1 MNSEVLV
8 ICFALATILLV
19 GLQLHTRR
27 KLARVLD
34 RYSPITDLERA
45 GEETK
50 RQLASLRQ
58 EADRFSATDQEQ
70 RQRLAE
76 QYEQARATYDAL
88 RAEVALLEENIE
100 DISFG
105 LYKPH
110 FTFATS
116 EEYKRR
122 LEAVREEQRQ
132 IVRAGGA
139 ASSPLQWRVGE
150 SRREGERMVKQ
161 TAKLMLR
168 AFNGE
173 CGAAVAMVTWNNIRT
188 MEERVRQSYEAVNRL
203 GSVLQITIAAG
214 YLRLKLDEL
223 RLTHEYEDR
232 RHQEKEEQRR
242 IREELREEEKAQ
254 RELERARED
263 AEREESRST
272 RALEKARAEAAQAT
286 GQQLEVLKERIQ
298 ALEAQLAE
306 AQRQKERAISQAQL
320 TKSGYVYVI
329 SNIGSFGEDI
339 LKVGMTRRLEPMDRV
354 HELGGA
360 SVPFPFDV
368 HALLYSENA
377 PALEGALHALL
388 EDRQVNMSNPRKEF
402 YRSSLEELKELAR
415 EKDMDLELTM
425 LAEARQFRET
435 LARRT
440 EGKLAES
447 LEPTRFPASLFGEG
461 EASAE
466 RPASQQDQGD
476 LPSNAR
482 VDGPGR

>member
-1 MNSEVLV
+1 MTPSALAVLFAVATIVLV
-8 ICFALATILLV
+8 GFLL
-19 GLQLHTRR
+19 HARR
-27 KLARVLD
+27 ELGRLRQ

-45 GEETK
+45 VEETK
-50 RQLASLRQ
+50 RQLASMRQ
-58 EADRFSATDQEQ
+58 EADRVAAADQEQ

-76 QYEQARATYDAL
+76 EYEQARATYNAL

-116 EEYKRR
+116 EEYKRQ
-122 LEAVREEQRQ
+122 LEAVREEERQ
-132 IVRAGGA
+132 VIRGGRA
-139 ASSPLQWRVGE
+139 ASSPVQWRVGE

-173 CGAAVAMVTWNNIRT
+173 CDAAVATVTWNNIRT
-188 MEERVRQSYEAVNRL
+188 MEERIRKSYEAVNRL
-203 GSVLQITIAAG
+203 GSVLQMSITEG

-223 RLTHEYEDR
+223 RLTHEYEDKQ
-232 RHQEKEEQRR
+232 HQEKEEQRR

-263 AEREESRST
+263 AEREESRSA
-272 RALEKARAEAAQAT
+272 RALERARAEAAQAS

-298 ALEAQLAE
+298 ALEAQLTE

-329 SNIGSFGEDI
+329 SNIGSFGESV
-339 LKVGMTRRLEPMDRV
+339 LKIGMTRRLEPMDRV
-354 HELGGA
+354 RELGDA

-368 HALLYSENA
+368 HAMLYSENA

-388 EDRQVNMSNPRKEF
+388 EDRQVNMVNPRKEF
-402 YRSSLEELKELAR
+402 YRANLEELKALAR
-415 EKDMDLELTM
+415 ERNIDVELTM

-435 LARRT
+435 LAQRIENTPT
-440 EGKLAES
+440 EGS
-447 LEPTRFPASLFGEG
+447 VPTKFPACLFGETG
-461 EASAE
+461 ALGTT
-466 RPASQQDQGD
+466 PAAPQDQD
-476 LPSNAR
+476 NPSGGAR
-482 VDGPGR
+482 VAEPQ